1 MDFEKSLN
9 EWKENVTP
17 MKTIKFITGTLISLG
32 ATAAVIGMMKTPLI
46 GSRGVT
52 KLLMRLGIFVL
63 ACKAGDVAEDYFRD
77 KFDEIQKNF
86 SESKNEMKE
95 MIDNVNKSN
104 RENQ

>member
-17 MKTIKFITGTLISLG
+17 ARTAKFIIGTLINLG
-32 ATAAVIGMMKTPLI
+32 ATAAIIGMMKTPLI

-63 ACKAGDVAEDYFRD
+63 ACKAGDVAEDHFRG
-77 KFDEIQKNF
+77 KFDEYEKELKEWKNMAEQQ
-86 SESKNEMKE
+86 SKE
-95 MIDNVNKSN
+95 MTANAEVH
-104 RENQ
+104 E